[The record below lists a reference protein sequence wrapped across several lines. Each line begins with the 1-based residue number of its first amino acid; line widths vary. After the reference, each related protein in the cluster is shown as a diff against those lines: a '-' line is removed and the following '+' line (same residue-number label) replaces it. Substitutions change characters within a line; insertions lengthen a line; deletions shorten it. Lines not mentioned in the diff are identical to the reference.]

1 MAEWVPAFA
10 GMTGCHRRGMDLAA
24 IKSGRSACVHDGNV
38 NSMVATPVLVR
49 SSASASLLRK
59 AGSLLRP
66 ILVPAAQLLPSLSFL
81 AVFFALPAV
90 TLISYSFLTQSPQ
103 GTVGLPITLEH
114 YRHFFGTPLYA
125 HVLLTTLRISLVTT
139 VIAAVLAY
147 PVALVMVRGGAVVT
161 RAITMIVIAP
171 LIVSVVV
178 RTYGWQVILGS
189 GPNGVLN
196 WILLSTGLTR
206 TPLRLL
212 YSEAAV
218 VIGSLHVFFPM
229 MVLPLASALGKI
241 DPSLEDAAKTLGA
254 TAWRSFRRITLPL
267 SLPGLAVGC
276 TLVFSLT
283 AGSFVTPAI
292 LGGSTAQM
300 LGMLVDQQI
309 LVVYDWPFGA
319 TVATVLVAIVLTI
332 NIVSMRALDR
342 GNRAVAV

>member
-1 MAEWVPAFA
+1 VPA
-10 GMTGCHRRGMDLAA
+10 T
-24 IKSGRSACVHDGNV
+24 
-38 NSMVATPVLVR
+38 
-49 SSASASLLRK
+49 
-59 AGSLLRP
+59 
-66 ILVPAAQLLPSLSFL
+66 QLLPSLSFL
-81 AVFFALPAV
+81 AIFFALPAV

-103 GTVGLPITLEH
+103 GTIGLPLTLEH

-125 HVLLTTLRISLVTT
+125 HVLLTTLRISMLTT
-139 VIAAVLAY
+139 VIAAAMAY
-147 PVALVMVRGGAVVT
+147 PVALVMVRGGAVAT

-196 WILLSTGLTR
+196 RILLSAGLTVA
-206 TPLRLL
+206 PVRLL

-218 VIGSLHVFFPM
+218 VIGSLHVFLPM
-229 MVLPLASALGKI
+229 MVLPVASSLGKI
-241 DPSLEDAAKTLGA
+241 DPSLEDAARTLGA
-254 TAWRSFRRITLPL
+254 TAWRVFRRITLPL

-319 TVATVLVAIVLTI
+319 TVATMLVTIVLAI
-332 NIVSMRALDR
+332 NIVSMRAFR
-342 GNRAVAV
+342 RSSRVVAA

>member
-1 MAEWVPAFA
+1 MAAVSAAARPLRLFA
-10 GMTGCHRRGMDLAA
+10 
-24 IKSGRSACVHDGNV
+24 S
-38 NSMVATPVLVR
+38 
-49 SSASASLLRK
+49 RK
-59 AGSLLRP
+59 RAGQSLRP
-66 ILVPAAQLLPSLSFL
+66 ALLVPAAQLLPSLLFL
-81 AVFFALPAV
+81 AIFFALPAAA
-90 TLISYSFLTQSPQ
+90 LITYSFLTQSAQ
-103 GTVGLPITLEH
+103 GIVGLPVTLDH

-125 HVLLTTLRISLVTT
+125 HVLWTTLRISLCATG
-139 VIAAVLAY
+139 IAALLAY
-147 PVALVMVRGGAVVT
+147 PVALVMVRTGPIAA
-161 RAITMIVIAP
+161 RMITMIVIAP
-171 LIVSVVV
+171 LVVSVVV

-189 GPNGVLN
+189 GSTGVLN
-196 WILLSTGLTR
+196 WILLSTGLTH

-212 YSEAAV
+212 YTDTAV

-241 DPSLEDAAKTLGA
+241 DPSIEDAAKTLGA
-254 TAWRSFRRITLPL
+254 NSWRSFRRITLPL

-342 GNRAVAV
+342 GKRVVAQ